1 MLLEVKVKRK
11 TGFMGS
17 AMRVSLLVDG
27 ELVKKLENSEEHLIQ
42 TDKNSIKLRAKQG
55 FSGSQ
60 EFEVRQNATIEIK
73 TNPIFF
79 WIWLVGLVL
88 LFLATINETRELKF
102 IFATVAIVTMVFNL
116 FYLTKSSF
124 IFKAKTGNQST

>member
-1 MLLEVKVKRK
+1 
-11 TGFMGS
+11 
-17 AMRVSLLVDG
+17 
-27 ELVKKLENSEEHLIQ
+27 ENSEEHLIQ

-60 EFEVRQNATIEIK
+60 EFEVRKNATIEIK

-124 IFKAKTGNQST
+124 IFNVKTGNQST